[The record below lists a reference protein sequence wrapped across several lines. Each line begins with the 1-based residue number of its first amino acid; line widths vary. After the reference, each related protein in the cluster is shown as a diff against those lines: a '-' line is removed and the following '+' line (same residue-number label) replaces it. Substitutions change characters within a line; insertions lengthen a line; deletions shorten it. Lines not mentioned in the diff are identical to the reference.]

1 MPEIYDAREEIT
13 HSESYNMES
22 FRYSQEHGGE
32 DTGETFQVREY
43 EAGDSMK
50 QIHWKLSA
58 RLNDLVVREP
68 GYPVTRSV
76 LVFLETGYEG
86 SFPDPEYLDQ
96 SGIGGIVCNRCITQ
110 AGNYLSAWI
119 L

>member
-1 MPEIYDAREEIT
+1 MYGATVILPEIYDAREEIT

-50 QIHWKLSA
+50 HVLCWYFWKQDMKVLFQI
-58 RLNDLVVREP
+58 LNIWIVRH
-68 GYPVTRSV
+68 RWHC
-76 LVFLETGYEG
+76 L
-86 SFPDPEYLDQ
+86 
-96 SGIGGIVCNRCITQ
+96 
-110 AGNYLSAWI
+110 
-119 L
+119 